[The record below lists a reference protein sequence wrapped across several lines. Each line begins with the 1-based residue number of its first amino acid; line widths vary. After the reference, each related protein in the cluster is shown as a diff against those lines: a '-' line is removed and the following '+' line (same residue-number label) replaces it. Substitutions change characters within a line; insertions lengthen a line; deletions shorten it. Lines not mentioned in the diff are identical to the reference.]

1 MHYNL
6 GTLFIAEIVL
16 ENLEIN
22 QIGYGVLSMDQQLHR
37 MQAAL
42 QFSQLKTELYER
54 KLTWPHLFSSRSVA
68 HKAAR
73 EKTTKQENVMMLCL
87 YNIWILMKPPN
98 LMK

>member
-54 KLTWPHLFSSRSVA
+54 KLT
-68 HKAAR
+68 
-73 EKTTKQENVMMLCL
+73 
-87 YNIWILMKPPN
+87 
-98 LMK
+98 